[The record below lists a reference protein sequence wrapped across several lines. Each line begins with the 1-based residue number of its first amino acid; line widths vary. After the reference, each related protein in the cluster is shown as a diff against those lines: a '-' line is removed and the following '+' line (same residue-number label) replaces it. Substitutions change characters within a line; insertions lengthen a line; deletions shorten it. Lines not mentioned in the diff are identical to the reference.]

1 MNRHLASA
9 ALGWAALVTHR
20 ARYDFKMH
28 TDSMHMPH
36 ASGCPDDTCPPGEH
50 GTITLC
56 PGTGVNPINCYES
69 DMPGN
74 LFYALI
80 GKHVGMT
87 ELTLQLGSQLAEL
100 MDLPRTGRPAITWD
114 TPDDTASIAVG
125 FSLPLPLSS
134 TSLCAAI
141 DPARSTLQARNDC
154 DDCLNSVMSTA
165 GGSAV
170 IR

>member
-1 MNRHLASA
+1 MNK
-9 ALGWAALVTHR
+9 
-20 ARYDFKMH
+20 ARSY
-28 TDSMHMPH
+28 SR
-36 ASGCPDDTCPPGEH
+36 SPPGEH

-74 LFYALI
+74 MFFALI
-80 GKHVGMT
+80 GRHVGMT

-100 MDLPRTGRPAITWD
+100 MDRPRPPIRPAIAWD
-114 TPDDTASIAVG
+114 TADDTASIAVG
-125 FSLPLPLSS
+125 FSLPLPLSAA
-134 TSLCAAI
+134 SLCAAV
-141 DPARSTLQARNDC
+141 DPARATLQQRNDC
-154 DDCLNSVMSTA
+154 DDCLSSVMSTA